1 MMIRSTQQFARKRL
15 RDGTAD
21 CHERVDAL
29 FSRADLGSRIGYEVF
44 LVAQAAAF
52 LPAERTL
59 EKGGIA
65 EVLGDWPSRRRSHL
79 IEQDLRDL
87 GQQVPSGDDDLTL
100 NGVPALLGGAY
111 VLEGSRLGG
120 AVLRRQVPGHL
131 PAAFLSNNYPG
142 AWRTMVDALDEQLT
156 DTSAVDQA
164 VEAARALFAL
174 FERSGQQMTVR
185 RNTDVV

>member
-1 MMIRSTQQFARKRL
+1 MVRSTQQFARKRL

-29 FSRADLGSRIGYEVF
+29 FSRADLGSRDGYEQF
-44 LVAQAAAF
+44 LLAQAAAF
-52 LPAERTL
+52 LPAEQSL

-65 EVLGDWPSRRRSHL
+65 AVLADWPSRRRSHF
-79 IEQDLRDL
+79 IERDLKDL
-87 GQQVPSGDDDLTL
+87 GQQVPSGGEAPML

-120 AVLRRQVPGHL
+120 AVLRRQVPGDL

-142 AWRTMVDALDEQLT
+142 AWRTMVDVLDEQLT
-156 DTSAVDQA
+156 DTPAIDQA
-164 VEAARALFAL
+164 IAAARSIFAL

-185 RNTDVV
+185 RITDVA